1 MNNILSLFDW
11 MSCWQQAIDNYG
23 IKNYNYFASEIDKYA
38 IQVTKDNYP
47 NTIHIWSVVD
57 VNWKDYKN
65 IEVLNALVA
74 GYFLGLGYDVYD
86 WETSNMV
93 WSVLDMIDWNKE
105 KYGKDGEFQIHVLPR
120 KFTL

>member
-1 MNNILSLFDW
+1 MIIVKARVRKREPGLETQTVEIPTENL
-11 MSCWQQAIDNYG
+11 G
-23 IKNYNYFASEIDKYA
+23 I
-38 IQVTKDNYP
+38 
-47 NTIHIWSVVD
+47 
-57 VNWKDYKN
+57 KDYKN